1 MTSNDTTEK
10 LLHKLNTEHS
20 LSREEWTTLIQGRT
34 PGLAEELFLLAR
46 RQRHHFYGHD
56 VYIRGLIEFTNYCRN
71 DCLYCGIRKSNKN
84 ANRYRLTNEQ
94 ILDLSLIHI

>member
-1 MTSNDTTEK
+1 MTSNDTAEK

-56 VYIRGLIEFTNYCRN
+56 VYIRGLNLPITAATIVSTAVFAKAT
-71 DCLYCGIRKSNKN
+71 KM
-84 ANRYRLTNEQ
+84 LTGTG
-94 ILDLSLIHI
+94 

>member
-1 MTSNDTTEK
+1 MTSNDTAEK

-56 VYIRGLIEFTNYCRN
+56 VYIRGLIEFTNYCRT
-71 DCLYCGIRKSNKN
+71 IVSTAVFAKATKM
-84 ANRYRLTNEQ
+84 LTCTG
-94 ILDLSLIHI
+94 